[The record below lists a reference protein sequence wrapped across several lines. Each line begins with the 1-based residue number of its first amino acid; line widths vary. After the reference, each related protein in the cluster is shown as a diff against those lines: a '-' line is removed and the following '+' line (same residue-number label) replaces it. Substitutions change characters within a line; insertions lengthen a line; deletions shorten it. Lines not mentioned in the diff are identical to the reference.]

1 MQHEPV
7 DVTTSLAGQGA
18 DGLGRKTFVHFIHYI
33 AHGLVAFKP
42 PTTHMYIILIYMT
55 DYFLPFQTPLH
66 TDITS
71 AVKRNNQ

>member
-18 DGLGRKTFVHFIHYI
+18 DGLGRKTLEYFKI

-42 PTTHMYIILIYMT
+42 PTIFNIYNIYEY
-55 DYFLPFQTPLH
+55 DRLLPSFP
-66 TDITS
+66 I
-71 AVKRNNQ
+71 